1 MKKVLKQLTAVFT
14 GAIMASALILPIY
27 AAEISLLQTTNG
39 KAVENVSLKKEN
51 LSKYNSFFKAIGAT
65 DSQIRE
71 MYLAGRIRMKV
82 GETVE
87 LHLLQPARSK
97 NANAALS
104 LLVGKQAAVS
114 VTGPSDGKTIKNS
127 NGEYLPLTFTGKANG
142 TDLYIANLEPYGI
155 CAYEFIV
162 GSGKGVTN
170 TNPKLYWDEVASA
183 DTSAVDYEDVKT
195 INYNPSPLGV
205 ALSTQGSSLLSQG
218 GVKIAGKQVNGIMLN
233 GHALYSPSAVVNS
246 APKSTLLGMLN
257 EEEII
262 TVNNAGVR
270 AAKKAPE
277 PTRLGLLNEEQII
290 TISNTGAQA
299 TTEAPAPTRLGL
311 LNEEQIIT
319 ISNTGAQATTEAPAP
334 TRLGLLNE
342 EQIITISNTG
352 AQATTEAPAP
362 TRLGLLNEEQIITI
376 SNTGAQATT
385 EAPAPTRLGLLN
397 EEQII
402 TIN

>member
-1 MKKVLKQLTAVFT
+1 MKKVLKQITAVFT
-14 GAIMASALILPIY
+14 GVIMASALILPIY
-27 AAEISLLQTTNG
+27 AAETSLLQTTNG
-39 KAVENVSLKKEN
+39 EAVENSSLKKES

-65 DSQIRE
+65 DTQIRE
-71 MYLAGRIRMKV
+71 MYLAGRVRLKV
-82 GETVE
+82 GESVE
-87 LHLLQPARSK
+87 LHLLQPARAK

-114 VTGPSDGKTIKNS
+114 VTGPSDGKTIKNA

-142 TDLYIANLEPYGI
+142 TDVYIANLEPYGI

-170 TNPKLYWDEVASA
+170 TDPKLYWDEVAAA
-183 DTSAVDYEDVKT
+183 DTSAVDSSDTTT

-233 GHALYSPSAVVNS
+233 GHAQYSPSAPVNTM
-246 APKSTLLGMLN
+246 PKSSLLGILN
-257 EEEII
+257 EEQVI

-270 AAKKAPE
+270 AAKEAPK
-277 PTRLGLLNEEQII
+277 PTRIGLLNEEQII

-299 TTEAPAPTRLGL
+299 VAETPAPTRIGL

-319 ISNTGAQATTEAPAP
+319 ISNTGAQAVAETPAP
-334 TRLGLLNE
+334 TRIGLLNE
-342 EQIITISNTG
+342 EQII
-352 AQATTEAPAP
+352 
-362 TRLGLLNEEQIITI
+362 QI
-376 SNTGAQATT
+376 N
-385 EAPAPTRLGLLN
+385 
-397 EEQII
+397 
-402 TIN
+402 